1 VPAARLEDQPDY
13 PGAILP
19 RVIAQAEWLDD
30 AACKDVDDA
39 NIFFAEGSS
48 TNREALGSPRLLRA
62 YEMCAGCSVRRPCLN
77 AAIEMNSVGV
87 WAGTSETE
95 RRAVAHLPRAEAID
109 ELERTLPER
118 LEQRRAAQL
127 RARRTRVVAR

>member
-19 RVIAQAEWLDD
+19 RIIAQAEWLDD

-62 YEMCAGCSVRRPCLN
+62 YEMCAGCCVRRPCLN

-87 WAGTSETE
+87 WAGTSWDD
-95 RRAVAHLPRAEAID
+95 RKAVEHLDRELAID
-109 ELERTLPER
+109 ELERALPER
-118 LEQRRAAQL
+118 VEQRRAAQL
-127 RARRTRVVAR
+127 RIRRARVVAR